1 VTAEVLLY
9 KRNRKQKGAPRQ
21 EPAAASSTA
30 YVSDINREYARLLR
44 FYVAAQRL
52 LNTQSKEDLFNAIH
66 EIIANLIGC
75 EEIGIFRIDEGC
87 KLSLVSSRGLDTEQF
102 QRIPLGSSLI
112 GKTLLSEDIYFGGEI
127 AGNFR
132 LPQEANLSAC
142 IPLRVNERLYGAIG
156 IFRLLPQKPELG
168 SDDKELL
175 CLLARMT
182 AAVLL
187 CTTHCHVLQLK
198 EEVE

>member
-1 VTAEVLLY
+1 MKKRKARESADATRHKRKSRANRERKSTTAESVPSSKRVTAEVLLY

-30 YVSDINREYARLLR
+30 YVSDINREYARLL
-44 FYVAAQRL
+44 
-52 LNTQSKEDLFNAIH
+52 QSKEDLFNAIH

-142 IPLRVNERLYGAIG
+142 IPGYGSTIAHTVKIVKSAA
-156 IFRLLPQKPELG
+156 QLG
-168 SDDKELL
+168 
-175 CLLARMT
+175 
-182 AAVLL
+182 
-187 CTTHCHVLQLK
+187 
-198 EEVE
+198 